1 MEMVL
6 TFFKY
11 SFLKK
16 VQSLDSLQLNIPT
29 CWLSTL
35 GCLSCWLTSAF
46 RRCTNQPASQS
57 ASRLSSQPASSVDK
71 LISDLCCNW
80 RRNRL
85 FQCFGCPL
93 PTPNSWGISYRP
105 CESELV
111 LFIDGVRLQAASTT
125 HQIRLMGDK
134 SVMCSGE
141 KRYRYVFGRGQW
153 LSMCVLKN
161 MQVKCATGYLC
172 VCVSSGQPA
181 GYWNAMDV
189 AGLLFWVLSPGV
201 CVCVCVI
208 STAQEVLLFQGESR
222 FQAFVFVCTFY
233 LRVRWGLR
241 SLSRIK
247 SPLQK
252 IPILTHFILYCKP
265 VSLHMDVST
274 NIR

>member
-105 CESELV
+105 CEGELV
-111 LFIDGVRLQAASTT
+111 LFIDGVRQAASTT

-153 LSMCVLKN
+153 LSICVLRN
-161 MQVKCATGYLC
+161 MQVKCATGY
-172 VCVSSGQPA
+172 VS
-181 GYWNAMDV
+181 
-189 AGLLFWVLSPGV
+189 V
-201 CVCVCVI
+201 CVCVLRAASWVLECNGCGRPAILGAFSWCVCVCHQHSTRGSAI
-208 STAQEVLLFQGESR
+208 SRGIQIPGIRVCVYILFACQVRVKVTES
-222 FQAFVFVCTFY
+222 
-233 LRVRWGLR
+233 
-241 SLSRIK
+241 
-247 SPLQK
+247 
-252 IPILTHFILYCKP
+252 H
-265 VSLHMDVST
+265 
-274 NIR
+274 

>member
-105 CESELV
+105 CEGELV
-111 LFIDGVRLQAASTT
+111 LFIDGVRQAASTT

-153 LSMCVLKN
+153 LSICVLKN
-161 MQVKCATGYLC
+161 MQVKCATGYVSVCVCPQGSQLGTGMQWMWQACYSGCFLLVC
-172 VCVSSGQPA
+172 VCVSSAQHKRFCYFKGNP
-181 GYWNAMDV
+181 DSRHSC
-189 AGLLFWVLSPGV
+189 L
-201 CVCVCVI
+201 CV
-208 STAQEVLLFQGESR
+208 
-222 FQAFVFVCTFY
+222 
-233 LRVRWGLR
+233 
-241 SLSRIK
+241 
-247 SPLQK
+247 
-252 IPILTHFILYCKP
+252 HFIC
-265 VSLHMDVST
+265 VSGEG
-274 NIR
+274 